1 MQPLSMPSA
10 TLGDT
15 VNNANINTTGGVN
28 GAAPYNRTFLLVA
41 TADDGAYER
50 VARAVERRAEEQ
62 AHAHGRAPE
71 EHAPLAVLD
80 IPLLYETKLEG
91 ECDEKVEEA

>member
-15 VNNANINTTGGVN
+15 VNNANINTTGGAN
-28 GAAPYNRTFLLVA
+28 GAAPYNRTFALVA

-50 VARAVERRAEEQ
+50 LSLI
-62 AHAHGRAPE
+62 H
-71 EHAPLAVLD
+71 
-80 IPLLYETKLEG
+80 I
-91 ECDEKVEEA
+91 